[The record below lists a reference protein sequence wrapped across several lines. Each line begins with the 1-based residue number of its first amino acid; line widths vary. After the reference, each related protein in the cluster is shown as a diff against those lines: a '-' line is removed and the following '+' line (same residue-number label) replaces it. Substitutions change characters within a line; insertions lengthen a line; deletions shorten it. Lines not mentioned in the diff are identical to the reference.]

1 MRLKRT
7 ISVDEARA
15 ELPQVVLEVEAGG
28 EVIIARDEKPI
39 ARLVPITTA
48 PSPRRPKVGELR
60 GTPFSIPD
68 EAFAP
73 LTADELQEW
82 GL

>member
-1 MRLKRT
+1 MRT
-7 ISVDEARA
+7 ITVDEARA
-15 ELPQVVLEVEAGG
+15 EFPQVLLEVEAGG
-28 EVIIARDEKPI
+28 EVIIARDQKPI
-39 ARLVPITTA
+39 ARLVPITTV
-48 PSPRRPKVGELR
+48 PQQRRPKVGELR
-60 GTPFSIPD
+60 SDTFSIPD

>member
-1 MRLKRT
+1 MRT

-15 ELPQVVLEVEAGG
+15 EWPQVLLEVEAGG

-39 ARLVPITTA
+39 ARLVPIA
-48 PSPRRPKVGELR
+48 IVSPPRRPKVGELR
-60 GTPFSIPD
+60 SAPCSIPN

-73 LTADELQEW
+73 LTPDELNVP
-82 GL
+82 

>member
-1 MRLKRT
+1 MRT
-7 ISVDEARA
+7 ITVDEARA
-15 ELPQVVLEVEAGG
+15 EFPQVLREVEAGG

-39 ARLVPITTA
+39 ARLVPVTA
-48 PSPRRPKVGELR
+48 SPTHRRPKVGELR
-60 GTPFSIPD
+60 SAPFSIPD

-73 LTADELQEW
+73 LTPDELKEW